1 MTVAEQ
7 TEHIE
12 RVNAMPP
19 EEMLKWAFEEYGQR
33 AAIVTSFQDTGCV
46 MIDMA
51 HRAGVQPRVITIDTL
66 RLPQETYDLMD
77 QIEERYGVTV
87 ERFKPDPDRVE
98 KMIDRHGEYLFFD
111 SKEKQEYCC
120 RIRKVE
126 SNDRAL
132 ATLDV
137 WFTGLRRDQSKGRQ
151 ETEKARYVRAPE
163 DPDRRILK
171 VSPLADWDRDR
182 VWDYIRVFGVPYNKL
197 YDQGYTSLGCVICTT
212 PTRPGEDA
220 RAGRWRWFNAKNA
233 AMNAD
238 ADKECGIHVEGSGI

>member
-7 TEHIE
+7 TEHVE
-12 RVNAMPP
+12 RVNAMSP
-19 EEMLKWAFEEYGQR
+19 EDMLKWAFEEFGQR

-46 MIDMA
+46 MIDIA
-51 HRAGVQPRVITIDTL
+51 YRAGVQPRVITIDTL

-87 ERFKPDPDRVE
+87 ERFKPDPDRVD
-98 KMIDRHGEYLFFD
+98 KMINRHGEYLFFD

-212 PTRPGEDA
+212 PTRPGEDI

-233 AMNAD
+233 AMSAD